1 MWRTVKTQLSV
12 LRNFN
17 TTSFIFSG
25 SGTALDKWVAMFNV
39 GGRRGKVPR
48 AIRHNTNV
56 MLKTYRNKLAMYKAV
71 ETVLTA
77 NGQSWSGIPAFTT
90 AEVLFADKMSLLTSH
105 VYEQETALRGV
116 TINKRQKR
124 LQAAVITVE
133 IAHAI
138 RAYARAI
145 NDLGL
150 AKSMQ
155 ISRSRI
161 MYTSHLSSLNLISE
175 VIDQAGVHITAL
187 GDYGID
193 QTKVDA
199 LVTLHEELV
208 EIIGSPRMAILS
220 RKGST
225 QMIKSTIQ
233 DIDGI
238 LRGQIDNLVESIKSV
253 APEFHLHYFNA
264 RQIYDHGTRHN
275 SENGSL
281 TENDGYGNEE

>member
-1 MWRTVKTQLSV
+1 MWRTVTIRLSA

-17 TTSFIFSG
+17 TTSFISSG
-25 SGTALDKWVAMFNV
+25 CGTALDKLPTMFNV
-39 GGRRGKVPR
+39 GRRRGKDPR

-71 ETVLTA
+71 ETVLIA

-90 AEVLFADKMSLLTSH
+90 AKVLFTDKMSLLTSH

-124 LQAAVITVE
+124 FEAAEIAVE
-133 IAHAI
+133 IARAI
-138 RAYARAI
+138 CAYATAI
-145 NDLGL
+145 NNPGL
-150 AKSMQ
+150 AKSMR
-155 ISRSRI
+155 IFHSRI
-161 MYTSHLSSLNLISE
+161 MYTSHLNSLNIISE
-175 VIDQAGVHITAL
+175 VIDKASTHIASL

-199 LVTLHEELV
+199 LIAIHGELL
-208 EIIGSPRMAILS
+208 EIIGTPRMAILS

-238 LRGQIDNLVESIKSV
+238 LRGQIDNLVESIKSM
-253 APEFHLHYFNA
+253 APEFYLHYFNA
-264 RQIYDHGTRHN
+264 RQIYDHGKRHN

-281 TENDGYGNEE
+281 TENDGYGGEE